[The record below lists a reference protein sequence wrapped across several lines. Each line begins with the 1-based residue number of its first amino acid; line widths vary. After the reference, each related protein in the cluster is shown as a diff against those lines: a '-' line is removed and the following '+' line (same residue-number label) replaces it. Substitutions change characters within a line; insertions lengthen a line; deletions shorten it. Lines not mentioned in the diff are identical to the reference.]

1 MIMSYRITSTLIGL
15 SIALIILFLVR
26 KDYIHVRHT
35 VWWFLLSLGS
45 LVAGIF
51 PKMIDAIAYWFG
63 VNYPPTFFF
72 SLGFAA
78 LFIKILRMD
87 IELSKQ
93 ETEIKRLTQ
102 RLAILEKQDKE
113 PCD

>member
-1 MIMSYRITSTLIGL
+1 MMSYRITSTLIGFG
-15 SIALIILFLVR
+15 IALVILLLVR

-35 VWWFLLSLGS
+35 LWWFLLSLAS
-45 LVAGIF
+45 VIAGIF
-51 PKMIDAIAYWFG
+51 PQVVDTVAHWFG

-72 SLGFAA
+72 TIAFAA
-78 LFIKILRMD
+78 LLIKMLRMD

-102 RLAILEKQDKE
+102 RLAILEKQDRE
-113 PCD
+113 PSV